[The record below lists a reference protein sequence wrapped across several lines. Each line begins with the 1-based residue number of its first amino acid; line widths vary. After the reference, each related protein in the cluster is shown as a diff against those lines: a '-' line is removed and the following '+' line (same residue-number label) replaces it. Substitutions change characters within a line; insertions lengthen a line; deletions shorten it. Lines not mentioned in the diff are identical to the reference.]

1 VQSSSAVGG
10 PAVTAQAVSVRLRIF
25 EALYGGNPHATY
37 SAAEIADMLDPRP
50 SEKSV
55 GMALKVLG
63 FVEAEPPK
71 SVREAHH
78 FCNHLKGSETVT
90 RSSLN
95 RRGMSRRKSFN
106 RYQRGNHAKAGCG
119 SLVAKVSR
127 RWSPPVD
134 WPPLVA
140 TEQRLVKLGAS
151 YSMVDRASNQAARV
165 ERILR
170 WAIEDANGANGGV
183 RARGELMRA
192 IRREIEALEHR
203 SIRADDLADSLRE
216 NPDMPKAAML
226 NLVEGYIRAATR
238 KERKA
243 NR

>member
-1 VQSSSAVGG
+1 M
-10 PAVTAQAVSVRLRIF
+10 TAQAVSVRLRIF

-55 GMALKVLG
+55 GMALKALG
-63 FVEAEPPK
+63 FVEAEPPRA
-71 SVREAHH
+71 VREPHH

-95 RRGMSRRKSFN
+95 RRGMGRRKSFK

-119 SLVAKVSR
+119 SLVAKVPR
-127 RWSPPVD
+127 RWSPPVE
-134 WPPLVA
+134 WPPLIS
-140 TEQRLVKLGAS
+140 TEQKLVKLGAS
-151 YSMVDRASNQAARV
+151 YSMVDRATNQAASV

-170 WAIEDANGANGGV
+170 WAIEDANGAAGGV
-183 RARGELMRA
+183 TGRGELMRA
-192 IRREIEALEHR
+192 IRREIEALENR
-203 SIRADDLADSLRE
+203 SIRAEVLAESLRE
-216 NPDMPKAAML
+216 SPDMPKAALL
-226 NLVEGYIRAATR
+226 NMVENYLRAAQR